1 MTEGW
6 ENLICGNHSEAFP
19 YNFLRTDTDYSTPSL
34 TTRDAPPLPTTQ
46 LCCKNYT
53 AVL

>member
-1 MTEGW
+1 MTEGR

-46 LCCKNYT
+46 LRCKNYT